1 MSLLTPRW
9 SLALSLAALMMIAPV
24 RAADPQAQGDPANP
38 VGGGWS
44 TDVAREGDGSSPVP
58 GGSGAVT
65 LSDEQQDFVR
75 RVSDYFNTI
84 QHLQGRFIQINPNN
98 ERTRGKFY
106 VRRPGLL
113 RFDYAPPSKLRI
125 VADGRFLSIEDHD
138 LKTIDQY
145 PLEKTPFRLLLTDN
159 VDLLSQAVIIDLS
172 QSDEV
177 ASLTLEDKS
186 DGSRGR
192 LQLFFVL
199 PDIELKEWVVTD
211 PQGLDT
217 RIQLA
222 DLVSGKELKP
232 EFFQSS
238 VLDFETPTEQ

>member
-1 MSLLTPRW
+1 MRLLTPRW
-9 SLALSLAALMMIAPV
+9 SLALSLAALVMIAPV

-44 TDVAREGDGSSPVP
+44 TDVARESDGSAPVP
-58 GGSGAVT
+58 GGAVA

-75 RVSDYFNTI
+75 RVSSYFNEI
-84 QHLQGRFIQINPNN
+84 QHLQGRFVQINPNN

-159 VDLLSQAVIIDLS
+159 VDLLSEAVILDLS

-177 ASLTLEDKS
+177 ASLTLEDRS